1 MQAADQYL
9 LEPLKAHCADL
20 IAKKLTPANVLAQ
33 YELSRQFNSN
43 KLMHSTMAYIV
54 LEFEG
59 VQVSRSILLH
69 CMHGPVSFET
79 CTYGAGVSCY
89 STIRTAT
96 LQCAPFSDRRVNF
109 CLIPTLAHMLLWLWM
124 RMRMHLSI

>member
-20 IAKKLTPANVLAQ
+20 ISKQLNPANVLAQ

-54 LEFEG
+54 LEAKKIQVL
-59 VQVSRSILLH
+59 VQSASL
-69 CMHGPVSFET
+69 SNYF
-79 CTYGAGVSCY
+79 
-89 STIRTAT
+89 
-96 LQCAPFSDRRVNF
+96 RRF
-109 CLIPTLAHMLLWLWM
+109 
-124 RMRMHLSI
+124 